1 MNNNDLLSEF
11 DWRHLSNIVYA
22 YDTCCVKTYLS
33 QRANMFTCEIFQ
45 KEATM
50 EHYILLPINL
60 ALSAFSYLSALP
72 AFQSL
77 SRSNRLFLCRN
88 NLRRLIL
95 VNNHEVNQSCFFEP
109 WQVKS
114 RSNLIDLY
122 LKKKRSF

>member
-33 QRANMFTCEIFQ
+33 QRANMFTCETFP
-45 KEATM
+45 KEATIK
-50 EHYILLPINL
+50 HYILLPMNL
-60 ALSAFSYLSALP
+60 GLSAFSYLNALP

-77 SRSNRLFLCRN
+77 SRSNRLFLCKN

-114 RSNLIDLY
+114 RSNSNRCIFEE
-122 LKKKRSF
+122 KHSF

>member
-1 MNNNDLLSEF
+1 VNNNNLLNEP